1 MHKAY
6 YMCNIC
12 IETYTSLTAL
22 GAQILMGSEH
32 KSEQLNAD
40 KIIIYSFC

>member
-6 YMCNIC
+6 YMGNIC
-12 IETYTSLTAL
+12 IETYTSTAL

-32 KSEQLNAD
+32 KS
-40 KIIIYSFC
+40 I